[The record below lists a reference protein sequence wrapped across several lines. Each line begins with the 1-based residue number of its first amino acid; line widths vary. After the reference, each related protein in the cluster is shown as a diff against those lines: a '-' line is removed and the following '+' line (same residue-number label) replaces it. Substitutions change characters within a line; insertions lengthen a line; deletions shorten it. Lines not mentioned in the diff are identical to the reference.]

1 MARSGQT
8 THYLFVFTNSHVVEK
23 FCGYQAAYWIDKIE
37 SNVCA
42 WFRSQCEWDWF
53 TGECQVVCLKKKTR
67 LRTYKLLSTWAL
79 EKSKVHLLFNVQKI
93 AKPAVPCLCCL
104 LVLQRFA
111 INFIQI
117 TISHFIHLKLP
128 SLEPVSCRI
137 RQQPSHLFTQ
147 QHLQFPDTILYLWR
161 QRYLNN
167 CSETRGFHICLT

>member
-1 MARSGQT
+1 MLLKS
-8 THYLFVFTNSHVVEK
+8 FVVTK
-23 FCGYQAAYWIDKIE
+23 QPIE
-37 SNVCA
+37 LTKLKVMSVLDFVPSVN
-42 WFRSQCEWDWF
+42 E
-53 TGECQVVCLKKKTR
+53 TGSRVNAKWCVWKKKPH

-104 LVLQRFA
+104 FVLQRFA

-147 QHLQFPDTILYLWR
+147 QHLQFPNTILYLWR